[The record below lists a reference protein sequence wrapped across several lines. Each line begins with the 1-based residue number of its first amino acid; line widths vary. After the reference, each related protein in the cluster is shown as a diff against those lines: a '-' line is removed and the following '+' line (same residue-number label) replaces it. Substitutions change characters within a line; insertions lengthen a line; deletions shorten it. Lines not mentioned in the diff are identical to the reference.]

1 VDKVGDE
8 STKFFYTTT
17 TERFRINTI
26 PIIDT
31 EDAKTVTIH
40 SEKATVLWDEYKNWL
55 GSTVQPQMH
64 FNLQDLITEHDL
76 QHLNAPF
83 TKEDIDLI
91 IKNLSLVPGPDGFN
105 GTFLKKMLAHY
116 KRRHL

>member
-31 EDAKTVTIH
+31 EDAKIVTIH
-40 SEKATVLWDEYKNWL
+40 SEKATVLWDEYKN
-55 GSTVQPQMH
+55 
-64 FNLQDLITEHDL
+64 
-76 QHLNAPF
+76 
-83 TKEDIDLI
+83 
-91 IKNLSLVPGPDGFN
+91 
-105 GTFLKKMLAHY
+105 
-116 KRRHL
+116 